1 MTRPHELAHEPP
13 DPPQVL
19 RNPGRVAEPPV
30 PRVGPGPR
38 AFHRRLPGYASTP
51 LVEAPALAAEL
62 GVGRLWCKDESA
74 RLGLPSFKILG
85 ASWAVYR
92 LLTERLAAQGGGGE
106 PAWADLDEL
115 RAAVATLGPLS
126 LVAATDG
133 NHGRAVARMA
143 KLLGLGAHVLVPAGT
158 AVARIAGIESE
169 GARVDVVD
177 GTYDDAVAESARL
190 ADDHTLVVSDTS
202 WAGYT
207 EVPGWVIE
215 GYATIFAEVD
225 EALAAAG
232 AAAPDVVLVPMGV
245 GALTAAVVARYSAD
259 STVVAV
265 EPLDAACG
273 MASAAAG
280 APAEVPGPHESIMA
294 GLNCGNVSVI
304 AWPAV
309 AAGVDLFVAVPD
321 ADAEQAM
328 RDLDTIGIEAGET
341 GGAALAG
348 LRALT
353 DSPEWHATVAGKVVL
368 VLCTEG
374 ATDPAGYEARVG
386 HPPRPG
392 LG

>member
-1 MTRPHELAHEPP
+1 MEP
-13 DPPQVL
+13 QIL
-19 RNPGRVAEPPV
+19 RNPGRVPAATFASVGVAP
-30 PRVGPGPR
+30 VGPGPR
-38 AFHRRLPGYASTP
+38 NFHRRLPGYEPTP
-51 LVEAPALAAEL
+51 LVEAPGLAAEL
-62 GVGRLWCKDESA
+62 GVSRLWCKDESA

-85 ASWAVYR
+85 ASWAVYQ
-92 LLTERLAAQGGGGE
+92 LLCEKLGGE
-106 PAWADLDEL
+106 PTWADLDEL
-115 RAAVATLGPLS
+115 RAAVAALGPLS

-158 AVARIAGIESE
+158 AAARIEGIESE

-177 GTYDDAVAESARL
+177 GTYDDAVAASAAL

-202 WAGYT
+202 WEGYT
-207 EVPGWVIE
+207 EVPSWVIE

-225 EALAAAG
+225 EALAAVDAP
-232 AAAPDVVLVPMGV
+232 APDVVVVPMGV
-245 GALTAAVVARYSAD
+245 GALTAAVVAYYSTH

-273 MASAAAG
+273 LASAAAG
-280 APAEVPGPHESIMA
+280 GPTEVPGPHESIMA

-309 AAGVDLFVAVPD
+309 AAGVDVFVAVPD

-328 RDLDTIGIEAGET
+328 RDLDAIGLEAGET

-348 LRALT
+348 LRAIT
-353 DSPEWHATVAGKVVL
+353 TSAEWRAVVAGKDVL

-386 HPPRPG
+386 HPPRRQ
-392 LG
+392 LA